1 MYNTKKMFHTM
12 TAAAIAL
19 AILSGCGNASN
30 ANDGGAATPSATQPG
45 ASSPSAEPGGTTPPP
60 SASSPESNSPSPSQ
74 PSADPAP
81 NPDELKASDI
91 TTKLTSDIDM
101 GSLLTLDAQGVKD
114 LYGLDVSAYAD
125 SMFMPAMMNIS
136 SMEIAVVKL
145 KSDEQYEEV
154 KAAMEKRAEAIQKT
168 FEQYLQDQYQAS
180 KNYQILRSGD
190 FVLFSITKD
199 QEKVK
204 EIFEGF
210 FAGA

>member
-1 MYNTKKMFHTM
+1 MYTNKKMFQTM

-19 AILSGCGNASN
+19 AILSGCGNNSN
-30 ANDGGAATPSATQPG
+30 ANNAGASSPSATQPG
-45 ASSPSAEPGGTTPPP
+45 VSSPSAEPGQTTTPP
-60 SASSPESNSPSPSQ
+60 SASFPASPSPSSSQ

-91 TTKLTSDIDM
+91 TTKLTSDIEM
-101 GSLLTLDAQGVKD
+101 GALLTLDAQGVKD
-114 LYGLDVSAYAD
+114 MYGLDVTAYAD

-136 SMEIAVVKL
+136 SAEIAVVKL
-145 KSDEQYEEV
+145 KTDKQYDEV
-154 KAAMEKRAEAIQKT
+154 KAAMENRAKAIQKT

-210 FAGA
+210 FAK